1 MANETTTIPSPAF
14 FNPANAAAPTAPTTP
29 AAPVVNAA
37 PVAPVAPTPVV
48 NLAPATEV
56 KEKKEKK
63 EKKPKEASR
72 EINAEDIAFIMQN
85 ISKMPLKEIAEARG
99 ITKNQAN
106 RVVSDL
112 RTMMR
117 KAVLAKDPNA
127 YPATGEM
134 SSKNE
139 PIYDYS
145 SPLTADSKKV
155 EEVIAAKLSRPEG
168 SGVGRGGNKTGGSV
182 KAAINDAF
190 SNLFKELG
198 I

>member
-1 MANETTTIPSPAF
+1 MAPVVNT
-14 FNPANAAAPTAPTTP
+14 
-29 AAPVVNAA
+29 AAPVV
-37 PVAPVAPTPVV
+37 PEVAPT
-48 NLAPATEV
+48 
-56 KEKKEKK
+56 KEKKAKK
-63 EKKPKEASR
+63 ETKPKEASR
-72 EINAEDIAFIMQN
+72 EINADDIQFIMQN
-85 ISKMPLKEIAEARG
+85 ISVMPLKEIAEARG

-168 SGVGRGGNKTGGSV
+168 SGVGRGGNKTGGGV